1 MTIIH
6 TMVIANHMQLS
17 DLAFQRHILVQA
29 LVLIDFLLTLTET
42 AKKRPYYENGQKA
55 MQYSFTLRE
64 EDVSPCHPFPSVYW
78 LLHVPPDQHP
88 LG

>member
-1 MTIIH
+1 
-6 TMVIANHMQLS
+6 MQLS

-29 LVLIDFLLTLTET
+29 LILIDFLLTLTDKS
-42 AKKRPYYENGQKA
+42 KKKPYYANAQKA

-64 EDVSPCHPFPSVYW
+64 EDVSPCNPSP
-78 LLHVPPDQHP
+78 VPPATTLSPCHHDHHS